1 MVDFEGTATP
11 RLAILGIRIA
21 TARDRFYPKCT
32 YPCWN
37 PSQSRLLKTCFR
49 TWGAPTTTPRWIK
62 NYFAVGWGA
71 RNTKSA
77 LGTTPLPL
85 RAENLVP
92 GDGTGQGSSSGM
104 CPWNKTDPAR
114 LQCVFL
120 RWQAGA

>member
-11 RLAILGIRIA
+11 RLAILGIRAA

-37 PSQSRLLKTCFR
+37 PGQSRVLKTDFR
-49 TWGAPTTTPRWIK
+49 TSKAPATTPRWFK
-62 NYFAVGWGA
+62 NCFVVGWGA

-85 RAENLVP
+85 RAENLVLD
-92 GDGTGQGSSSGM
+92 DGTG
-104 CPWNKTDPAR
+104 
-114 LQCVFL
+114 
-120 RWQAGA
+120 